1 MTTLL
6 RPVSHEKFNAAML
19 QLARAARGLTQ
30 EEAANAAGVTQALL
44 SKLENRLQENPSDDV
59 VEALAKTLHFPVAFF
74 HQSDGLIGLP
84 HFHHRKRTKLQAKP
98 LARIHAV
105 INIRR
110 MHLQRL
116 LRSWEREPLKPI
128 PELDPGHIGLDAQAL
143 ALRMREYWLLPRGPV
158 DNLVDLIEASGGVVI
173 LTDFNTSLI
182 DGISIR
188 TPGLPPIFFMNSQ
201 VPADRFRYSLAHE
214 LGHMIMHS
222 VPGDDEIMECQA
234 DEFAA
239 SFLMP
244 AQDVRPYLTAVSI
257 AKLGRVK
264 PFWKVSI
271 KALIRRAFD
280 LKLMTPYQ
288 YKSLNIEYSK
298 ARYNNGE
305 PHPIE
310 FEKPKLLVQLVEH
323 HMRTLGYSITEMA
336 QLLCIHEDDFRKVY
350 LPGAKGLRLVVSN
363 R

>member
-1 MTTLL
+1 MLPKL
-6 RPVSHEKFNAAML
+6 VSDDKFNAAML
-19 QLARAARGLTQ
+19 QLARSACGLTQ
-30 EEAANAAGVTQALL
+30 EEAAQAAGVTQALL
-44 SKLENRLQENPSDDV
+44 SKLENRLLTNPSHDV
-59 VEALAKTLHFPVAFF
+59 VESLANALRFPAAFF
-74 HQSDGLIGLP
+74 YQPDSLIGLP
-84 HFHHRKRTKLQAKP
+84 HFHHRKRAKLQAKP
-98 LARIHAV
+98 LARIHSIV
-105 INIRR
+105 NIRR

-116 LRSWEREPLKPI
+116 LRSWEREPSKPI
-128 PELDPGHIGLDAQAL
+128 PELDPENLGLTAQAL

-158 DNLVDLIEASGGVVI
+158 DNLVDLIEAAGGVII
-173 LTDFNTSLI
+173 LVDFNTSFI

-188 TPGLPPIFFMNSQ
+188 IPGLPPTFFMNSQ

-214 LGHMIMHS
+214 LGHIIMHS
-222 VPGDDEIMECQA
+222 VPGDDETMESQA

-244 AQDVRPYLTAVSI
+244 AQDVRPYLSSASI

-280 LKLMTPYQ
+280 LKLVTPYQ
-288 YKSLNIEYSK
+288 YKSLNIEYGK
-298 ARYNNGE
+298 AHYNSGE

-310 FEKPKLLVQLVEH
+310 FEKPKLFAQIVEH
-323 HMRTLGYSITEMA
+323 HMRALGYSISEMA
-336 QLLCIHEDDFRKVY
+336 QLLCIHEDVFRKAY

-363 R
+363 Q